1 LRWGEKTVKQEY
13 QRNNVDMPLQWY
25 SVSRIIA
32 AVLQYF
38 PPFGRVRYLWR
49 WMYVTVS
56 CKNKKTWHFCHLTT
70 LTNVS
75 AYSARYC
82 YVGAFSQWRIRCWA
96 IRSWH
101 SKKEKFDFS
110 LFRFSEKF
118 QINRCIRGLA
128 AMSSHRFQ
136 KNETPRPPNLASLNG
151 GLVVKSN
158 LSINILIN
166 YAHIIKRQRELKTKS
181 ILTFIGNFQLFII
194 TGSVW
199 GCNASLKN
207 NFLDAQF
214 TVA

>member
-1 LRWGEKTVKQEY
+1 MIFSVK
-13 QRNNVDMPLQWY
+13 NNCSGITIFP
-25 SVSRIIA
+25 
-32 AVLQYF
+32 AVWEGKIF
-38 PPFGRVRYLWR
+38 MEMGVRYSILQEQENL
-49 WMYVTVS
+49 TLLSPDNADKCVS
-56 CKNKKTWHFCHLTT
+56 LFCKILLCRGILAVAHK
-70 LTNVS
+70 
-75 AYSARYC
+75 
-82 YVGAFSQWRIRCWA
+82 CWA

-194 TGSVW
+194 TGSV
-199 GCNASLKN
+199 
-207 NFLDAQF
+207 
-214 TVA
+214 